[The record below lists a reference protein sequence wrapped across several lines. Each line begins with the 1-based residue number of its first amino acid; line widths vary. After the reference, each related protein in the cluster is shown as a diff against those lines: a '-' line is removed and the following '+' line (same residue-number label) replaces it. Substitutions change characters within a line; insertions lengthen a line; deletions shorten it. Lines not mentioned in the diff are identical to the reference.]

1 MSRVEYYGS
10 QNEIKGYQ
18 KLFTLFVANIP
29 EMTDRT
35 CLTKVFNKYG
45 VIKEVLILVK
55 RSKNGSRF
63 AFVKYE
69 DPISSEMAIF
79 RANGMFYGKSKT
91 FD

>member
-1 MSRVEYYGS
+1 M
-10 QNEIKGYQ
+10 
-18 KLFTLFVANIP
+18 
-29 EMTDRT
+29 MDRT

-45 VIKEVLILVK
+45 VIKEVLIPMK

-79 RANGMFYGKSKT
+79 RANGMFMGNQRLLTKKAR
-91 FD
+91 FEVEKEVQRHGE